1 MNKGRNTI
9 KRPMGKPRLKV
20 FLDTSA
26 LIAGI
31 ASSTGAAREVLRLAE
46 LELIEIVMS
55 RQVIV
60 EADRN
65 IEAKLP
71 DMLYEYRAFIE
82 RLGPVLADDPSPKNI
97 NKFLDL
103 IVDPDDAP
111 ILAAAALYKV
121 DCLVTWDKKHFLK
134 TNIKTGTDM
143 KIFSPGAFL
152 TYFRRYIED

>member
-1 MNKGRNTI
+1 ME
-9 KRPMGKPRLKV
+9 KPRVKV

-46 LELIEIVMS
+46 LKLIEIVMS

-71 DMLYEYRAFIE
+71 DMLFEYRAFIE
-82 RLGPVLADDPSPKNI
+82 LLAPVFVGDPSPKDI
-97 NKFLDL
+97 IKYLDL

-121 DCLVTWDKKHFLK
+121 DCLVTWDKKHLLK
-134 TNIKTGTDM
+134 TSIKKGTDM
-143 KIFSPGAFL
+143 KILSPGEFL
-152 TYFRRYIED
+152 KYFRSYIED

>member
-1 MNKGRNTI
+1 VE
-9 KRPMGKPRLKV
+9 KPRLKF

-31 ASSTGAAREVLRLAE
+31 VSSTGAAREVLRLAE

-71 DMLYEYRAFIE
+71 DLLYEYRDFIE
-82 RLGPVLADDPSPKNI
+82 LLAPVLADDPSPKDL
-97 NKFLDL
+97 KKYLDL

-111 ILAAAALYKV
+111 ILAAAALHKV
-121 DCLVTWDKKHFLK
+121 DYLVTWDKKHFLK
-134 TNIKTGTDM
+134 TSIRTGTDM
-143 KIFSPGAFL
+143 QILAPGEFL
-152 TYFRRYIED
+152 KYFRSHIED